1 MRFAVQTRPWAALT
15 AACTLAMSVGTAQA
29 ATQSFDVFAKDN
41 SVAFSSLDAAP
52 LDTGLDFTAGDAL
65 SIVASGLWNGG
76 ACGDVDANGSLCFGN
91 EGTTGIN
98 YYSLIGKIGADS
110 SFDSSWFKVG
120 TAYGG
125 PAPGS
130 GRLFLAFLDSDSFN
144 NSGFVTAR
152 VEYTPAVPEPATVL
166 LMLLGLATVGGCA
179 TRRATAPAHAT

>member
-1 MRFAVQTRPWAALT
+1 MKLALNRH
-15 AACTLAMSVGTAQA
+15 CSTLASGFALALSVATAQA
-29 ATQSFDVFAKDN
+29 ATQSFEVFAKDN
-41 SVAFSSLDAAP
+41 SVAFSSHDAAP

-76 ACGDVDANGSLCFGN
+76 ACGDVDANGTMCFGI
-91 EGTTGIN
+91 EPTTGIN
-98 YYSLIGKIGADS
+98 YYSLIGKIGANAA
-110 SFDSSWFKVG
+110 FDNTWFKVG

-152 VEYTPAVPEPATVL
+152 VEYTAPVPEPATMA
-166 LMLLGLATVGGCA
+166 LMLAGLAA
-179 TRRATAPAHAT
+179 LAWRASRRATTGAS